1 MNSMSILGEN
11 MLEELK
17 TLIKNP
23 KLMITMIGVALV
35 PALYNLSFL
44 GSMWDPYGRVNDLPI
59 AVVNHDK
66 PAKRA
71 DKSLTI
77 GNDMVDKMSKSKDLE
92 YHFVSAKQAQ
102 EGLKEG
108 DYYMVI
114 TLPEDL
120 SQRAATLLNPEPQ
133 KLTIRYQTSKGHG
146 MVAAKMGE
154 TAMAKLKESVSQNIT
169 KTYTS
174 AVFSSMTDLQSGL
187 KEASAGSQALAS
199 GAKTAQAGSQTLSTN
214 LAALTGASQQFQQ
227 GTGRLTSGLTTYT
240 DGVNQVKNG
249 LGTLST
255 DIPNYLNGVS
265 RLSQGASQLNQGL
278 SQLTQATTLSDEKAK
293 GIQSLIVGLPVLNQ
307 GIQQL
312 NTELSTLQPPNLNAD
327 ELGNSLGAIAQAAKQ
342 VIAEETA
349 AQNEEL
355 SDLQATSVYQSLTA
369 EQQGELAAAL
379 SQSDKSQTVSAAQ
392 TILSSVQTLSTSLQ
406 SLSQEDQSKQL
417 EQLKEAVAQ
426 IANQSNQ
433 ALPGASSA
441 LTELSTGLAK
451 VNGSLNQ
458 QVLPGSNQLT
468 TGLAQLNRYNT
479 AIGSGVI
486 KLSEGANA
494 LSSKSGELL
503 DGSHQLSEGAT
514 KLADGS
520 SQLSQGG
527 HQLTSGLTELSTGLS
542 TLNGSLAKASQQLS
556 LVSVTDKNA
565 KAVAKPLVLNE
576 KDKDGVKTNG
586 IGMAPYMIAVSLM
599 VVALST
605 NVIFANSLS
614 GRSVKDKWD
623 WAKQKFVIN
632 GFISTMGSIVL
643 YLAIQLLGFEARYG
657 METLGFIM
665 LSGWTFMALV
675 TALVGWDDRYGSFA
689 SLVMLLLQVGSSGGS
704 YPIELSGAF
713 FQKLHPF
720 LPMTYVVSGLRQTIS
735 LSGHIGVEVK
745 VLTGFLL
752 AFMVLAL
759 LIYRPKKTV

>member
-1 MNSMSILGEN
+1 

-77 GNDMVDKMSKSKDLE
+77 GDDMVDKMSKSKDLE

-187 KEASAGSQALAS
+187 KEASTGSQALAS

-342 VIAEETA
+342 VIAEESA

-355 SDLQATSVYQSLTA
+355 SALQATSVYQSLTA

-542 TLNGSLAKASQQLS
+542 TLNASLAKASQQLS

-614 GRSVKDKWD
+614 GRPVKDKWD

>member
-1 MNSMSILGEN
+1 

-102 EGLKEG
+102 EGLKKG

-120 SQRAATLLNPEPQ
+120 SQRATTLLNPEPQ

-154 TAMAKLKESVSQNIT
+154 TAMTKLKESVSQNIT
-169 KTYTS
+169 KIYTS
-174 AVFSSMTDLQSGL
+174 AVFRSMTDLQSGL

-355 SDLQATSVYQSLTA
+355 SALQATSVYQSLTA

-479 AIGSGVI
+479 VIGSGVI
-486 KLSEGANA
+486 KLSEGTNA

-514 KLADGS
+514 KLADSS

-614 GRSVKDKWD
+614 GRPVKDKWD

>member
-1 MNSMSILGEN
+1 

-66 PAKRA
+66 PAKRV

-187 KEASAGSQALAS
+187 KEASAGSQTLAS

-265 RLSQGASQLNQGL
+265 RLSQGAFQLNQGL

-355 SDLQATSVYQSLTA
+355 SALQATSVYQSLTA

-406 SLSQEDQSKQL
+406 SLSQEDQSKHL

-486 KLSEGANA
+486 KLSEGINA

-503 DGSHQLSEGAT
+503 DSSHQLSEGAT

-614 GRSVKDKWD
+614 GRPVKDKWD

>member
-1 MNSMSILGEN
+1 

-355 SDLQATSVYQSLTA
+355 SALQATSVYQSLTA

-542 TLNGSLAKASQQLS
+542 TLNASLAKASQQLS

>member
-1 MNSMSILGEN
+1 

-154 TAMAKLKESVSQNIT
+154 TAMAKLKEPVSQNIT

-187 KEASAGSQALAS
+187 KEASAGSQTLAS

-355 SDLQATSVYQSLTA
+355 SALQATSVYQSLTA

-486 KLSEGANA
+486 KLSEGTNA

-514 KLADGS
+514 KLADSS

-614 GRSVKDKWD
+614 GRPVKDKWD

>member
-1 MNSMSILGEN
+1 MSILGEN

-77 GNDMVDKMSKSKDLE
+77 GDDMVDKMSKSKDLE

-187 KEASAGSQALAS
+187 KEASTGSQALDS

-327 ELGNSLGAIAQAAKQ
+327 ELANSLGAIAQAAKQ

-349 AQNEEL
+349 AQNEQL
-355 SDLQATSVYQSLTA
+355 SALQTTSVYQSLTA

-392 TILSSVQTLSTSLQ
+392 TILSSVQTLSQGNSLA
-406 SLSQEDQSKQL
+406 QL
-417 EQLKEAVAQ
+417 DQLKAAVSQ
-426 IANQSNQ
+426 IASQSNQ

-441 LTELSTGLAK
+441 LSELSMGLSK

-614 GRSVKDKWD
+614 GRPVKDKWD

-713 FQKLHPF
+713 FQTLHPF

-752 AFMVLAL
+752 AFMVLSL

>member
-1 MNSMSILGEN
+1 MSILGEK

-17 TLIKNP
+17 ALIKNP
-23 KLMITMIGVALV
+23 KLIITMIGVALV

-59 AVVNHDK
+59 AVVNQDK
-66 PAKRA
+66 PAKMA
-71 DKSLTI
+71 DESLTI
-77 GNDMVDKMSKSKDLE
+77 GDDMVDNMSKNKELD
-92 YHFVSAKQAQ
+92 YHFVSSKSAQ
-102 EGLKEG
+102 KGLKKG

-120 SQRAATLLNPEPQ
+120 SQRATTLLNPEPQ

-154 TAMAKLKESVSQNIT
+154 TAMTKLKESVSQNIT
-169 KTYTS
+169 KIYTS
-174 AVFSSMTDLQSGL
+174 AVFSSMTELQSGL
-187 KEASAGSQALAS
+187 KEASTGSQALAS

-214 LAALTGASQQFQQ
+214 LAALTNASQQFQQ

-265 RLSQGASQLNQGL
+265 RLSQGAFQLNQGL

-312 NTELSTLQPPNLNAD
+312 NTELSTMETPNLNAD

-355 SDLQATSVYQSLTA
+355 SALQATSVYQSLTA

-392 TILSSVQTLSTSLQ
+392 TILSSVQTLLTGLQ
-406 SLSQEDQSKQL
+406 TLSQGNNLAQL
-417 EQLKEAVAQ
+417 DQLKSAVSQ
-426 IANQSNQ
+426 IASQSNQ

-441 LTELSTGLAK
+441 LSELSMGLSK

-468 TGLAQLNRYNT
+468 TGLAQLNGYNT
-479 AIGSGVI
+479 AIGSGVT
-486 KLSEGANA
+486 KLSEGATA
-494 LSSKSGELL
+494 LSTKSGELL
-503 DGSHQLSEGAT
+503 NGSQQLSEGAG

-520 SQLSQGG
+520 FQLSQGG
-527 HQLTSGLTELSTGLS
+527 NQLTSGLTDLSTGLS

-556 LVSVTDKNA
+556 LVSVQDKNA
-565 KAVAKPLVLNE
+565 RAVSKPVLLNE
-576 KDKDGVKTNG
+576 KDRDDVKTNG

-614 GRSVKDKWD
+614 GRPVKNKWD
-623 WAKQKFVIN
+623 WAKQKLVIN
-632 GFISTMGSIVL
+632 GFISTVGSIIL
-643 YLAIQLLGFEARYG
+643 YLAIQLLGFEAHYG
-657 METLGFIM
+657 MKTLGFII
-665 LSGWTFMALV
+665 LSGWTLMALV

-713 FQKLHPF
+713 FQTLHPF

-735 LSGHIGVEVK
+735 LDGNIGLEIK

>member
-1 MNSMSILGEN
+1 

-255 DIPNYLNGVS
+255 DLPNYLNGVS

-355 SDLQATSVYQSLTA
+355 SALQATSVYQSLTA

-486 KLSEGANA
+486 KLSEGTNA

-514 KLADGS
+514 KLADSS

-614 GRSVKDKWD
+614 GRPVKDKWD

-657 METLGFIM
+657 MEALGFIM

-713 FQKLHPF
+713 FQTLHPF

-752 AFMVLAL
+752 AFMVLSL

>member
-1 MNSMSILGEN
+1 

-66 PAKRA
+66 PAKRV

-187 KEASAGSQALAS
+187 KEASAGSQTLAS

-249 LGTLST
+249 LRTLST

-355 SDLQATSVYQSLTA
+355 SALQATSVYQSLTA

-406 SLSQEDQSKQL
+406 SLSQEDQSKHL
-417 EQLKEAVAQ
+417 DQLKEAVAQ

-486 KLSEGANA
+486 KLSEGTNA

-614 GRSVKDKWD
+614 GRPVKDKWD

-665 LSGWTFMALV
+665 LTGWTFMALV

>member
-1 MNSMSILGEN
+1 
-11 MLEELK
+11 
-17 TLIKNP
+17 P

-102 EGLKEG
+102 EGLKKG

-120 SQRAATLLNPEPQ
+120 SQRATTLLNPEPQ

-154 TAMAKLKESVSQNIT
+154 TAMTKLKESVSQNIT
-169 KTYTS
+169 KIYTS
-174 AVFSSMTDLQSGL
+174 AVFRSMTDLQSGL

-355 SDLQATSVYQSLTA
+355 SALQATSVYQSLTA

-486 KLSEGANA
+486 KLSEGTNA

-514 KLADGS
+514 KLADSS

-614 GRSVKDKWD
+614 GRPVKDKWD

>member
-1 MNSMSILGEN
+1 

-355 SDLQATSVYQSLTA
+355 SALQATSVYQSLTA

-458 QVLPGSNQLT
+458 QVLPGSNQLI

-614 GRSVKDKWD
+614 GRPVKDKWD

>member
-1 MNSMSILGEN
+1 

-17 TLIKNP
+17 ALIKNP
-23 KLMITMIGVALV
+23 KLIITMIGVALV

-59 AVVNHDK
+59 AVVNQDK
-66 PAKRA
+66 PAKMA
-71 DKSLTI
+71 DESLTI
-77 GNDMVDKMSKSKDLE
+77 GDDMVDKMSKNKELD
-92 YHFVSAKQAQ
+92 YHFVSSKSAQ
-102 EGLKEG
+102 KGLKKG

-120 SQRAATLLNPEPQ
+120 SQRATTLLNPKPQ

-154 TAMAKLKESVSQNIT
+154 TAMTKLKESVSQNIT
-169 KTYTS
+169 KIYTS
-174 AVFSSMTDLQSGL
+174 AVFSSMTELQSGL
-187 KEASAGSQALAS
+187 KEASTGSQALAS

-214 LAALTGASQQFQQ
+214 LAALTDASQQFQQ

-265 RLSQGASQLNQGL
+265 RLSQGAFQLNQGL

-293 GIQSLIVGLPVLNQ
+293 GIQFLIVGLPVLNQ

-312 NTELSTLQPPNLNAD
+312 NTELSTMETPNLNAD

-355 SDLQATSVYQSLTA
+355 SALQATSVYQSLTA

-392 TILSSVQTLSTSLQ
+392 TILSSVQTLSTGLRT
-406 SLSQEDQSKQL
+406 LSQGNNLAQL
-417 EQLKEAVAQ
+417 DQLKSAVSQ
-426 IANQSNQ
+426 IASQSNQ

-441 LTELSTGLAK
+441 LSELSMGLSK

-468 TGLAQLNRYNT
+468 TGLAQLNGYNT
-479 AIGSGVI
+479 AIGSGVT
-486 KLSEGANA
+486 KLSEGATA
-494 LSSKSGELL
+494 LSTKSGELL
-503 DGSHQLSEGAT
+503 NGSQQLSEGAG

-520 SQLSQGG
+520 FQLSQGG
-527 HQLTSGLTELSTGLS
+527 NQLTSGLTDLSTGLS

-556 LVSVTDKNA
+556 LVSVQDKNA
-565 KAVAKPLVLNE
+565 RAVSKPVLLNE
-576 KDKDGVKTNG
+576 KDRDDVKTNG

-614 GRSVKDKWD
+614 GRPVKNKWD
-623 WAKQKFVIN
+623 WAKQKLVIN
-632 GFISTMGSIVL
+632 GFISTVGSIIL
-643 YLAIQLLGFEARYG
+643 YLAIQLLGFEAHYG
-657 METLGFIM
+657 MKTLGFII
-665 LSGWTFMALV
+665 LSGWTLMALV

-713 FQKLHPF
+713 FQTLHPF

-735 LSGHIGVEVK
+735 LDGNIGLEIK

>member
-1 MNSMSILGEN
+1 
-11 MLEELK
+11 
-17 TLIKNP
+17 
-23 KLMITMIGVALV
+23 
-35 PALYNLSFL
+35 
-44 GSMWDPYGRVNDLPI
+44 
-59 AVVNHDK
+59 
-66 PAKRA
+66 
-71 DKSLTI
+71 
-77 GNDMVDKMSKSKDLE
+77 
-92 YHFVSAKQAQ
+92 
-102 EGLKEG
+102 
-108 DYYMVI
+108 
-114 TLPEDL
+114 
-120 SQRAATLLNPEPQ
+120 
-133 KLTIRYQTSKGHG
+133 
-146 MVAAKMGE
+146 
-154 TAMAKLKESVSQNIT
+154 MA
-169 KTYTS
+169 
-174 AVFSSMTDLQSGL
+174 
-187 KEASAGSQALAS
+187 
-199 GAKTAQAGSQTLSTN
+199 
-214 LAALTGASQQFQQ
+214 
-227 GTGRLTSGLTTYT
+227 
-240 DGVNQVKNG
+240 
-249 LGTLST
+249 
-255 DIPNYLNGVS
+255 P
-265 RLSQGASQLNQGL
+265 
-278 SQLTQATTLSDEKAK
+278 
-293 GIQSLIVGLPVLNQ
+293 
-307 GIQQL
+307 
-312 NTELSTLQPPNLNAD
+312 
-327 ELGNSLGAIAQAAKQ
+327 
-342 VIAEETA
+342 
-349 AQNEEL
+349 
-355 SDLQATSVYQSLTA
+355 
-369 EQQGELAAAL
+369 
-379 SQSDKSQTVSAAQ
+379 AQ
-392 TILSSVQTLSTSLQ
+392 TILRSVQTLSTSLQ

-433 ALPGASSA
+433 ALPRASSA

-614 GRSVKDKWD
+614 GRPVKDKWD

>member
-1 MNSMSILGEN
+1 

-614 GRSVKDKWD
+614 GRPVKDKWD

>member
-1 MNSMSILGEN
+1 M
-11 MLEELK
+11 
-17 TLIKNP
+17 KNP

-255 DIPNYLNGVS
+255 DLPNYLNGVS

-355 SDLQATSVYQSLTA
+355 SALQATSVYQSLTA

-486 KLSEGANA
+486 KLSEGTNA

-514 KLADGS
+514 KLADSS

-614 GRSVKDKWD
+614 GRPVKDKWD

-713 FQKLHPF
+713 FQTLHPF

-752 AFMVLAL
+752 AFMVLSL

>member
-1 MNSMSILGEN
+1 

-327 ELGNSLGAIAQAAKQ
+327 ELGNSLGAISQAAKQ

-355 SDLQATSVYQSLTA
+355 SALQATSVYQSLTA

-392 TILSSVQTLSTSLQ
+392 TILRSVQTLSTSLQ

-433 ALPGASSA
+433 ALPRASSA

-556 LVSVTDKNA
+556 LVSVTDKNV

-614 GRSVKDKWD
+614 GRPVKDKWD

>member
-1 MNSMSILGEN
+1 
-11 MLEELK
+11 
-17 TLIKNP
+17 
-23 KLMITMIGVALV
+23 
-35 PALYNLSFL
+35 NLSFL

-102 EGLKEG
+102 EGLKKG

-120 SQRAATLLNPEPQ
+120 SQRATTLLNPEPQ

-154 TAMAKLKESVSQNIT
+154 TAMTKLKESVSQNIT
-169 KTYTS
+169 KIYTS
-174 AVFSSMTDLQSGL
+174 AVFRSMTDLQSGL

-355 SDLQATSVYQSLTA
+355 SALQATSVYQSLTA

-486 KLSEGANA
+486 KLSEGTNA

-514 KLADGS
+514 KLADSS

-614 GRSVKDKWD
+614 GRPVKDKWD

>member
-1 MNSMSILGEN
+1 

-92 YHFVSAKQAQ
+92 YHFVSAKQAK

-214 LAALTGASQQFQQ
+214 LAALTSASQQFQQ

-312 NTELSTLQPPNLNAD
+312 NTELSTLQPPNLTAD

-355 SDLQATSVYQSLTA
+355 SALQTTSVYQSLTA

-486 KLSEGANA
+486 KLSEGTNA

-614 GRSVKDKWD
+614 GRPVKDKWD

>member
-1 MNSMSILGEN
+1 

-77 GNDMVDKMSKSKDLE
+77 GNDMVNKMSKSKDLE

-187 KEASAGSQALAS
+187 KEASAGSQTLAS

-312 NTELSTLQPPNLNAD
+312 NTELSTLQPPNLTAD

-355 SDLQATSVYQSLTA
+355 SALQTTSVYQSLTA

-486 KLSEGANA
+486 KLSEGTNA

-586 IGMAPYMIAVSLM
+586 VGMAPYMIAVSLM

-614 GRSVKDKWD
+614 GRPVKDKWD

>member
-1 MNSMSILGEN
+1 

-108 DYYMVI
+108 DYYMVV

-355 SDLQATSVYQSLTA
+355 SALQATSVYQSLTA

-542 TLNGSLAKASQQLS
+542 TLNDSLAKASQQLS

-614 GRSVKDKWD
+614 GRPVKDKWD

>member
-1 MNSMSILGEN
+1 

-102 EGLKEG
+102 EGLKKG

-120 SQRAATLLNPEPQ
+120 SQRATTLLNPEPQ

-154 TAMAKLKESVSQNIT
+154 TAMTKLKESVSQNIT
-169 KTYTS
+169 KIYTS
-174 AVFSSMTDLQSGL
+174 AVFRSMTDLQSGL

-355 SDLQATSVYQSLTA
+355 SALQATSVYQSLTA

-486 KLSEGANA
+486 KLSEGTNA

-514 KLADGS
+514 KLADSS

-614 GRSVKDKWD
+614 GRPVKDKWD

-713 FQKLHPF
+713 FQKLHSF

>member
-1 MNSMSILGEN
+1 

-187 KEASAGSQALAS
+187 KEASAGSQVLAS

-355 SDLQATSVYQSLTA
+355 SALQATSVYQSLTA

-614 GRSVKDKWD
+614 GRPVKDKWD

-720 LPMTYVVSGLRQTIS
+720 LPMTYVVSGLRQAIS

>member
-1 MNSMSILGEN
+1 

-355 SDLQATSVYQSLTA
+355 SALQATSVYQSLTA

-520 SQLSQGG
+520 SQLNQGG

-614 GRSVKDKWD
+614 GRPVKDKWD

-675 TALVGWDDRYGSFA
+675 TALVGW
-689 SLVMLLLQVGSSGGS
+689 
-704 YPIELSGAF
+704 
-713 FQKLHPF
+713 
-720 LPMTYVVSGLRQTIS
+720 
-735 LSGHIGVEVK
+735 
-745 VLTGFLL
+745 
-752 AFMVLAL
+752 
-759 LIYRPKKTV
+759 

>member
-1 MNSMSILGEN
+1 

-77 GNDMVDKMSKSKDLE
+77 GNDMMDKMSKSKDLE

-187 KEASAGSQALAS
+187 KEASAGSQTLAS

-293 GIQSLIVGLPVLNQ
+293 GIQFLIVGLPVLNQ

-355 SDLQATSVYQSLTA
+355 SALQATSVYQSLTA

-406 SLSQEDQSKQL
+406 SLSQEDQLKQL

-514 KLADGS
+514 KLADSS

-614 GRSVKDKWD
+614 GRPVKDKWD

-643 YLAIQLLGFEARYG
+643 YLTIQLLGFEARYG

>member
-1 MNSMSILGEN
+1 

-355 SDLQATSVYQSLTA
+355 SALQATSVYQSLTA

-542 TLNGSLAKASQQLS
+542 TLNDSLAKASQQLS

-614 GRSVKDKWD
+614 GRPVKDKWD

-713 FQKLHPF
+713 FQKLNPF

>member
-1 MNSMSILGEN
+1 

-77 GNDMVDKMSKSKDLE
+77 GDDMVDKMSKSKDLE

-187 KEASAGSQALAS
+187 KKASTGSQALAS

-355 SDLQATSVYQSLTA
+355 SALQATSVYQSLTA

-614 GRSVKDKWD
+614 GRPVKDKWD

-689 SLVMLLLQVGSSGGS
+689 SLVMLLLQLGSSGGS

-713 FQKLHPF
+713 FQTLHPF

-752 AFMVLAL
+752 AFMVLSL

>member
-1 MNSMSILGEN
+1 

-227 GTGRLTSGLTTYT
+227 GIGRLTSGLTTYT

-355 SDLQATSVYQSLTA
+355 SALQATSVYQSLTA

-486 KLSEGANA
+486 KLSEGTNA

-514 KLADGS
+514 KLADSS

-614 GRSVKDKWD
+614 GRPVKDKWD

-713 FQKLHPF
+713 FQTLHPF

-752 AFMVLAL
+752 AFMVLSL

>member
-1 MNSMSILGEN
+1 

-77 GNDMVDKMSKSKDLE
+77 GNDMVNKMSKSKDLE

-187 KEASAGSQALAS
+187 KEASAGSQTLAS

-312 NTELSTLQPPNLNAD
+312 NTELSTLQPPNLTAD

-355 SDLQATSVYQSLTA
+355 SALQTTSVYQSLTA

-486 KLSEGANA
+486 KLSEGTNA

-542 TLNGSLAKASQQLS
+542 TLNGSLAKTSQQLS

-614 GRSVKDKWD
+614 GRPVKDKWD

>member
-1 MNSMSILGEN
+1 

-187 KEASAGSQALAS
+187 KEASAGSQTLAS

-355 SDLQATSVYQSLTA
+355 SALQATSVYQSLTA

-433 ALPGASSA
+433 ALPGASSD

-486 KLSEGANA
+486 KLSEGTNA

-514 KLADGS
+514 KLADSS

-614 GRSVKDKWD
+614 GRPVKDKWD

-713 FQKLHPF
+713 FQTLHPF

-752 AFMVLAL
+752 AFMVLSL

>member
-1 MNSMSILGEN
+1 
-11 MLEELK
+11 

-643 YLAIQLLGFEARYG
+643 YLAIQLLGFEARYD

>member
-1 MNSMSILGEN
+1 

-174 AVFSSMTDLQSGL
+174 AVFSSITDLQSGL

-355 SDLQATSVYQSLTA
+355 SALQATSVYQSLTA

-614 GRSVKDKWD
+614 GRPVKDKWD

>member
-1 MNSMSILGEN
+1 

-17 TLIKNP
+17 ALIKNP
-23 KLMITMIGVALV
+23 KLIITMIGVALV

-59 AVVNHDK
+59 AVVNQDK
-66 PAKRA
+66 PAKMA
-71 DKSLTI
+71 DESLTI
-77 GNDMVDKMSKSKDLE
+77 GDDMVDKMSKNKELD
-92 YHFVSAKQAQ
+92 YHFVSSKSAQ
-102 EGLKEG
+102 KGLKKG

-120 SQRAATLLNPEPQ
+120 SQRATTLLNPEPQ

-154 TAMAKLKESVSQNIT
+154 TAMTKLKESVSQNIT
-169 KTYTS
+169 KIYTS
-174 AVFSSMTDLQSGL
+174 AVFRSMTELQSGL
-187 KEASAGSQALAS
+187 KEASTGSQALAS

-214 LAALTGASQQFQQ
+214 LAALTDASQQFQQ

-265 RLSQGASQLNQGL
+265 RLSQGAFQLNQGL

-312 NTELSTLQPPNLNAD
+312 NTELSTMETPNLNAD

-342 VIAEETA
+342 VIAEEA
-349 AQNEEL
+349 VAQNEEL
-355 SDLQATSVYQSLTA
+355 SALQATSVYQSLTA

-392 TILSSVQTLSTSLQ
+392 TILSSVQTLSTGLRT
-406 SLSQEDQSKQL
+406 LSQGNNLAQL
-417 EQLKEAVAQ
+417 DQLKSAVSQ
-426 IANQSNQ
+426 IASQSNQ

-441 LTELSTGLAK
+441 LSELSMGLSK

-468 TGLAQLNRYNT
+468 TGLAQLNGYNT
-479 AIGSGVI
+479 AIGSGVT
-486 KLSEGANA
+486 KLSEGATA
-494 LSSKSGELL
+494 LSTKSGELL
-503 DGSHQLSEGAT
+503 NGSQQLSEGAG

-520 SQLSQGG
+520 FQLSQGG
-527 HQLTSGLTELSTGLS
+527 NQLTSGLTDLSTGLS

-556 LVSVTDKNA
+556 LVSVQDKNA
-565 KAVAKPLVLNE
+565 RAVSKPVLLNE
-576 KDKDGVKTNG
+576 KDRDDVKTNG

-614 GRSVKDKWD
+614 GRPVKNKWD
-623 WAKQKFVIN
+623 WAKQKLVIN
-632 GFISTMGSIVL
+632 GFISTVGSIIL
-643 YLAIQLLGFEARYG
+643 YLAIQLLGFEAHYG
-657 METLGFIM
+657 MKTLGFII
-665 LSGWTFMALV
+665 LSGWTLMALV

-713 FQKLHPF
+713 FQTLHPF

-735 LSGHIGVEVK
+735 LDGNIGLEIK

>member
-1 MNSMSILGEN
+1 

-17 TLIKNP
+17 ALIKNP
-23 KLMITMIGVALV
+23 KLIITMIGVALV

-59 AVVNHDK
+59 AVVNQDK
-66 PAKRA
+66 PAKMA
-71 DKSLTI
+71 DESLTI
-77 GNDMVDKMSKSKDLE
+77 GDDMVDKMSKNKELD
-92 YHFVSAKQAQ
+92 YHFVSSKSAQ
-102 EGLKEG
+102 KGLKKG

-120 SQRAATLLNPEPQ
+120 SQRATTLLNPEPQ

-154 TAMAKLKESVSQNIT
+154 TAMTKLKESVSQNIT
-169 KTYTS
+169 KIYTS
-174 AVFSSMTDLQSGL
+174 AVFSSMTELQSGL
-187 KEASAGSQALAS
+187 KEASTGSQALAS

-214 LAALTGASQQFQQ
+214 LAALTNASQQFQQ

-265 RLSQGASQLNQGL
+265 RLSQGAFQLNQGL

-312 NTELSTLQPPNLNAD
+312 NTELSTMETPNLNAD

-355 SDLQATSVYQSLTA
+355 SALQATSVYQSLTA

-379 SQSDKSQTVSAAQ
+379 NQSDKSQTVSAAQ
-392 TILSSVQTLSTSLQ
+392 TILSSVQTLSTGLRT
-406 SLSQEDQSKQL
+406 LSQENNLAQL
-417 EQLKEAVAQ
+417 DQLKSAVSQ
-426 IANQSNQ
+426 IASQSNQ

-441 LTELSTGLAK
+441 LSELSMGLSK

-468 TGLAQLNRYNT
+468 TGLAQLNGYNT
-479 AIGSGVI
+479 TIGSGVT
-486 KLSEGANA
+486 KLSEGATA
-494 LSSKSGELL
+494 LSTKSGELL
-503 DGSHQLSEGAT
+503 NGSQQLSEGAG

-520 SQLSQGG
+520 FQLSQGG
-527 HQLTSGLTELSTGLS
+527 NQLTSGLTDLSTGLS

-556 LVSVTDKNA
+556 LVSVQDKNA
-565 KAVAKPLVLNE
+565 RAVSKPVLLNE
-576 KDKDGVKTNG
+576 KDRDDVKTNG

-614 GRSVKDKWD
+614 GRPVKNKWD
-623 WAKQKFVIN
+623 WAKQKLVIN
-632 GFISTMGSIVL
+632 GFISTVGSIIL
-643 YLAIQLLGFEARYG
+643 YLAIQLLGFEAHYG
-657 METLGFIM
+657 MKTLGFII
-665 LSGWTFMALV
+665 LSGWTLMALV

-713 FQKLHPF
+713 FQTLHPF
-720 LPMTYVVSGLRQTIS
+720 LPMTYVVSSLRQTIS
-735 LSGHIGVEVK
+735 LDGNIGLEIK

-752 AFMVLAL
+752 AFMMLAL

>member
-1 MNSMSILGEN
+1 

-327 ELGNSLGAIAQAAKQ
+327 ELGNSLGAIAQAAKK

-355 SDLQATSVYQSLTA
+355 SALQATSVYQSLTA

-614 GRSVKDKWD
+614 GRPVKDKWD

-745 VLTGFLL
+745 ILTGFLL
-752 AFMVLAL
+752 AFMVLSL

>member
-1 MNSMSILGEN
+1 

-355 SDLQATSVYQSLTA
+355 SALQATSVYQSLTA

-614 GRSVKDKWD
+614 GRPVKDKWD
-623 WAKQKFVIN
+623 WTKQKFVIN

>member
-1 MNSMSILGEN
+1 

-214 LAALTGASQQFQQ
+214 LVALTGASQQFQQ

-278 SQLTQATTLSDEKAK
+278 SQLTQATTLSNEKAK

-355 SDLQATSVYQSLTA
+355 SALQATSVYQSLTA

-486 KLSEGANA
+486 KLSEGTNA

-586 IGMAPYMIAVSLM
+586 IGIAPYMIAVSLM

-614 GRSVKDKWD
+614 GRPVKDKWD

-643 YLAIQLLGFEARYG
+643 YLAIQSLGFEARYG

>member
-1 MNSMSILGEN
+1 

-71 DKSLTI
+71 GKSLTI

-120 SQRAATLLNPEPQ
+120 SQRAATLLNSEPQ

-187 KEASAGSQALAS
+187 KETSTGSQALDS
-199 GAKTAQAGSQTLSTN
+199 GAKTVQAGSQTLSTN

-255 DIPNYLNGVS
+255 DIPNYLNWVS

-355 SDLQATSVYQSLTA
+355 SALQATSVYQSLTA

-542 TLNGSLAKASQQLS
+542 TLNRSLAKASQQLA

-614 GRSVKDKWD
+614 GRPVKDKWD

>member
-1 MNSMSILGEN
+1 
-11 MLEELK
+11 EELK

-187 KEASAGSQALAS
+187 KEASAGSQTLAS

-293 GIQSLIVGLPVLNQ
+293 GIQFLIVGLPVLNQ

-355 SDLQATSVYQSLTA
+355 SALQATSVYQSLTA

-406 SLSQEDQSKQL
+406 SLSQEDQLKQL

-514 KLADGS
+514 KLADSS

-614 GRSVKDKWD
+614 GRPVKDKWD

-643 YLAIQLLGFEARYG
+643 YLTIQLLGFEARYG

>member
-1 MNSMSILGEN
+1 

-187 KEASAGSQALAS
+187 KEASDGSQALAS

-255 DIPNYLNGVS
+255 DIPNYLNGVA

-355 SDLQATSVYQSLTA
+355 SALQATSVYQSLTA

-614 GRSVKDKWD
+614 GRPVKDKWD

>member
-1 MNSMSILGEN
+1 

-77 GNDMVDKMSKSKDLE
+77 GNDMVNKMSKSKDLE

-187 KEASAGSQALAS
+187 KEASAGSQTLAS

-312 NTELSTLQPPNLNAD
+312 NTELSTLQPPNLTAD

-355 SDLQATSVYQSLTA
+355 SALQTTSVYQSLTA

-486 KLSEGANA
+486 KLSEGTNA

-614 GRSVKDKWD
+614 GRPVKDKWD
-623 WAKQKFVIN
+623 WAKQKFIIN